1 MGKFNYI
8 QISKLLEK
16 LFKVGFNDEKAILNI
31 QLEDLVKISDIS
43 NNEIAILL
51 ELKKA
56 IRNKKIIVFLSGK
69 EEKKEGKENE
79 TRI

>member
-1 MGKFNYI
+1 MNKYNYL

-16 LFKVGFNDEKAILNI
+16 LFKAGFNEEKTILNI

-56 IRNKKIIVFLSGK
+56 IRNKKIIAFLSGK

>member
-1 MGKFNYI
+1 MEKHL
-8 QISKLLEK
+8 SLVTKVLEK
-16 LFKVGFNDEKAILNI
+16 LFKAGFITEKDILAI
-31 QLEDLVKISDIS
+31 QLDDLVRVPDI
-43 NNEIAILL
+43 NGNEILIII

-56 IRNKKIIVFLSGK
+56 IRNKKIIAFLSGK

>member
-1 MGKFNYI
+1 MNKYNYL

-16 LFKVGFNDEKAILNI
+16 LFKAGFNEEKTILNI

-43 NNEIAILL
+43 NNEIEILL

-56 IRNKKIIVFLSGK
+56 IRNKKIIAFLSGK
-69 EEKKEGKENE
+69 EERKEGKENE

>member
-1 MGKFNYI
+1 MEKHL
-8 QISKLLEK
+8 SLVTKVLEK
-16 LFKVGFNDEKAILNI
+16 LFKAGFITEKDILAI
-31 QLEDLVKISDIS
+31 QLDDLVRVSDI
-43 NNEIAILL
+43 NGNEILIII

-56 IRNKKIIVFLSGK
+56 IRNKKIIAFLSGK

>member
-1 MGKFNYI
+1 MI
-8 QISKLLEK
+8 I
-16 LFKVGFNDEKAILNI
+16 I
-31 QLEDLVKISDIS
+31 
-43 NNEIAILL
+43 